1 MLPAPLHPARS
12 TDRLIFKPVV
22 GITKILGWVRAPNQ
36 PTLLELESLLPFEM
50 FQGCESITVILF

>member
-1 MLPAPLHPARS
+1 MPAQSGRPSLP
-12 TDRLIFKPVV
+12 TDRFICKPVV
-22 GITKILGWVRAPNQ
+22 GITKILGWVPLPNQ